1 MSIIINY
8 PFTTAGNYTY
18 DTDKVEITGGVGK
31 LKIND
36 DPNQDFTEDFVDDT
50 GFTYDNTKAEFSSG
64 KVQQKSQRVTD
75 STCGATYTNSVDL
88 NWGDGTLTGNTI
100 GGAAVSN
107 GKLDLKYNDTRYVD
121 YNADLNADSR
131 QVGAVKMK
139 ITPNYSGAPAS
150 TQYFISIS
158 AAANDDINE
167 IAILHVT
174 GSGDLDVRIKDST
187 GGFIFFSVFTSG
199 WAPVSGTEY
208 EIELNWD
215 VTTGANRLFLDG
227 VQQGPTD
234 TNTGTR
240 DSNIGLFRVGSSF
253 DATSVS
259 NFLIDD
265 LIYFSTVQHTANYT
279 PGYTVAEADYLASVV
294 VLPEFA
300 YSGAG
305 AIQAFTAFATIEGDA
320 PRYTLNSKYWGGAA
334 WISSDN
340 TYAQATSAADINT
353 NIASFAATDSIVC
366 RTIFTDINTQGYVDN
381 LVLTYTGQV
390 YSTANPIIE
399 IIGTIRLDGLE
410 GFVETSTKSGSDEI
424 KYILKKGT
432 DYYYWSGSAW
442 VVSNETY
449 AQSNTAAEIET
460 NKASFAS
467 IGIVSQVKLFLHS
480 TAGSTTPQIDNLQI
494 TYNFFGADISIVDK
508 CIIWAYSI
516 NDDGT
521 VNQSRVKAKLSV
533 DTVRYKDNVTII
545 AKDVFAVPNS
555 TGYWEMELV
564 DTANMT
570 GTPQYTFL
578 ISGQDY
584 NRDVPDEVSANFW
597 DLT

>member
-36 DPNQDFTEDFVDDT
+36 DPNQNFTEDFADDT

-64 KVQQKSQRVTD
+64 KVQQKNQRITD
-75 STCGATYTNSVDL
+75 ATCGATYTNSVDL

-121 YNADLNADSR
+121 YNADLNADSQ
-131 QVGAVKMK
+131 QVGAVRLR

-150 TQYFISIS
+150 DQTIFIVGKQAGSVINMIVLKHKIS
-158 AAANDDINE
+158 TSWEVLAYDSAGTGF
-167 IAILHVT
+167 IAINF
-174 GSGDLDVRIKDST
+174 GS
-187 GGFIFFSVFTSG
+187 FSPTSG
-199 WAPVSGTEY
+199 IVY
-208 EIELNWD
+208 ELELNFD
-215 VTTGANRLFLDG
+215 FTTGATRLFLDG
-227 VQQGPTD
+227 VQQG
-234 TNTGTR
+234 GTVGGAATR
-240 DSNIGLFRVGSSF
+240 SSDINLFRVGSDITAS
-253 DATSVS
+253 TVS
-259 NFLIDD
+259 NFEVDD
-265 LIYFSTVQHTANYT
+265 LIYFSTVQHTTNYT

-480 TAGSTTPQIDNLQI
+480 TGSTTPQIDNLQI
-494 TYNFFGADISIVDK
+494 AYNFFGADISIVDK

-584 NRDVPDEVSANFW
+584 NRDVPDQVSANFW

>member
-64 KVQQKSQRVTD
+64 KVQQKNQRVTD

-121 YNADLNADSR
+121 YNADLNADSQ
-131 QVGAVKMK
+131 QVGAVRLR

-150 TQYFISIS
+150 DQTIFIVGKQAGSVINMIVLKHKIS
-158 AAANDDINE
+158 TSWEVLAYDSAGTGF
-167 IAILHVT
+167 IAINF
-174 GSGDLDVRIKDST
+174 GS
-187 GGFIFFSVFTSG
+187 FSPTSG
-199 WAPVSGTEY
+199 IVY
-208 EIELNWD
+208 ELELNFD
-215 VTTGANRLFLDG
+215 FTTGATRLFLDG
-227 VQQGPTD
+227 VQQG
-234 TNTGTR
+234 GTVGGAATR
-240 DSNIGLFRVGSSF
+240 SSDINLFRVGSDITAS
-253 DATSVS
+253 TVS
-259 NFLIDD
+259 NFEVDD

-494 TYNFFGADISIVDK
+494 AYNFFGADISIVDK